1 MNKFLGV
8 MTSIMEQVI
17 HYLGPVLATKGVSIT
32 KNTQR
37 NILQKK
43 KDKINNSE
51 GNNDTKQR
59 YMNTHLYMEINK

>member
-1 MNKFLGV
+1 

-37 NILQKK
+37 NILKKKK
-43 KDKINNSE
+43 KDNINNSE

-59 YMNTHLYMEINK
+59 YMNTHLYMEIKK

>member
-1 MNKFLGV
+1 

>member
-1 MNKFLGV
+1 MNTFLGV

-43 KDKINNSE
+43 KRQDKQQRRQ
-51 GNNDTKQR
+51 QR
-59 YMNTHLYMEINK
+59 YKTTLHEYTSLHGNK